1 MMGEDVIHAILID
14 PADSVA
20 TVLTEAPAGTEVE
33 YIRGEESVRVTALQ
47 TIPRYHKIA
56 VRDTAGGERVVKYG
70 ETIGLAKN
78 PIRTGEH
85 VHTHNLS
92 SDGR

>member
-1 MMGEDVIHAILID
+1 MIHAILID

-20 TVLTEAPAGTEVE
+20 TVLTEAAAGTEVE
-33 YIRGEESVRVTALQ
+33 YIRGEESVRVTARQ
-47 TIPRYHKIA
+47 DIPRYHKIA
-56 VRDTAGGERVVKYG
+56 VRDTAKGGRVIKYG
-70 ETIGLAKN
+70 ETIGLATK
-78 PIRTGEH
+78 PIRTGEY

>member
-1 MMGEDVIHAILID
+1 MNNAILID

-20 TVLTEAPAGTEVE
+20 TVLQELAPGEDAVFL
-33 YIRGEESVRVTALQ
+33 RGEETFRVTALQ
-47 TIPRYHKIA
+47 RIPRYHKIA
-56 VRDTAGGERVVKYG
+56 VRDTAQGERVVKY
-70 ETIGLAKN
+70 EACIGLATK
-78 PIRTGEH
+78 PIRAGEH